1 MKAPEYMT
9 IKELKKILANL
20 PDDYYACVEG
30 GENEHGEW
38 AKLYISPTI
47 PDPWDFT
54 EHEGILKY

>member
-1 MKAPEYMT
+1 MT